1 MFQEEIETICQQIST
16 LGPKGKRIMIGVA
29 GPPAAGKSTLAEL
42 LVERLNEVETARA
55 ALVPMDGYHLDN
67 EALDAQNM
75 RERKGAP
82 QTFDADGFVALV
94 KKISQTDDA
103 VSYATFDRANDR
115 TVPNSATVAADT
127 NIVVVEGNYL
137 LLNTTPWSD
146 LKALF
151 DLSVFIRPSIKT
163 LEDRL
168 IQRWLSYGFDQ
179 DAAEK
184 KARSNDI
191 PNAMTILDNS
201 AEADL
206 SFGGI

>member
-1 MFQEEIETICQQIST
+1 MFQEELNTICQHIST
-16 LGPKGKRIMIGVA
+16 LNVAGPRMMIGVA

-42 LVERLNEVETARA
+42 LVDRLNEDADTNA

-67 EALDAQNM
+67 EALDSMNL

-82 QTFDADGFVALV
+82 QTFDAEGFVALV
-94 KKISQTDDA
+94 SQISRTNDA
-103 VSYATFDRANDR
+103 VSYATFDRTNDR
-115 TVPNSATVAADT
+115 TVPNSASVAANT

-137 LLNTTPWSD
+137 LLNTQPWSE

-168 IQRWLSYGFDQ
+168 IARWLNYGFDQ
-179 DAAEK
+179 AAAEK

-201 AEADL
+201 TEADL
-206 SFGGI
+206 SFKGN